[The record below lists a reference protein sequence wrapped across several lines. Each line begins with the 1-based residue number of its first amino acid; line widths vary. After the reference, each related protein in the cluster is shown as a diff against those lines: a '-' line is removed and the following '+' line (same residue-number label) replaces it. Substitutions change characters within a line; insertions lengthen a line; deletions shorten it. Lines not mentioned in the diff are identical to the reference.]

1 MRPLLFRVNVSPI
14 IGMGHLMRSLA
25 LAQAAESYDIPC
37 HFIVDAGSKAL
48 AVSRHDWIYPVV
60 ECPPTHQ
67 VDDAD
72 FIANY
77 AQSINASV
85 VVVDGYAIEPNAVA
99 ICRQQGTPVVVMDD
113 GQLNQLCVADIIVNT
128 TTSALDEE
136 YQRLQPKAVLCTG
149 AKYRLMRREFQV
161 GTPPGFTQRHG
172 IVLCL
177 GGSDPK
183 NLTIPLVRALD
194 KVLDNTPLRVVTG
207 AAFEHTAALQQVIG
221 QSALPIQHIHNC
233 QDMADVWRNAKLA
246 ISAAGGS
253 QFELGVCETPSVLL
267 MVAENQR
274 LATLQAQQEGWC
286 QTFDCI
292 DNAPLESIAHT
303 VNQLWQAPD
312 NLSAMHKALK
322 NKYHADGAYHV
333 LDTIA
338 KVINR

>member
-1 MRPLLFRVNVSPI
+1 MRPVLFRVNVSPT

-48 AVSRHDWIYPVV
+48 AVSRHDWVYPVV
-60 ECPPTHQ
+60 ECAQ
-67 VDDAD
+67 SRQSDEAD

-99 ICRQQGTPVVVMDD
+99 LCRQQGTPVVVMDD
-113 GQLNQLCVADIIVNT
+113 GQLTQVRVADIIVNST
-128 TTSALDEE
+128 SSALDEE

-161 GTPPGFTQRHG
+161 GTPPGFAQRHG

-183 NLTIPLVRALD
+183 KLTIPLVRALD
-194 KVLDNTPLRVVTG
+194 TVLDNTPLRVVTG
-207 AAFEHTAALQQVIG
+207 AAFKDTAALQQVIG
-221 QSALPIQHIHNC
+221 ESDLPIQHVHNC

-286 QTFDCI
+286 QAFDCI
-292 DNAPLESIAHT
+292 EHAPLDAIADT
-303 VNQLWQAPD
+303 VKQLWQ
-312 NLSAMHKALK
+312 SAEALNVMHNALK
-322 NKYHADGAYHV
+322 NKYRADGAYHV
-333 LDTIA
+333 LDAIA